1 MLQIYTGN
9 GKGKTTAALG
19 AALRG
24 AGKGLKTI
32 FFAFLK
38 GDVNYGEVLAA
49 DKLNFLDIR
58 LVGRD
63 AFVNFRQPEQV
74 DLDMAAMGWA
84 EAKDAILNRSADI
97 IVLDEFNLLLAT
109 KMLPLQEV
117 AGFLEEHKNDME
129 IIVTGRGAP
138 AELVGIGDLV
148 TDMQEVKHYLALGFV
163 AREGFDH

>member
-19 AALRG
+19 AVLRG

-38 GDVNYGEVLAA
+38 GDRNYGEVLVA

-58 LVGRD
+58 LIGRD
-63 AFVNFRQPEQV
+63 AFVNFRRPEQI
-74 DLDMAAMGWA
+74 DLDMVANGWA
-84 EAKDAILNRSADI
+84 EVKNILLNHMADI
-97 IVLDEFNLLLAT
+97 IVLDEFNLVLAA

-117 AGFLEEHKNDME
+117 VGFLKEHKNDME
-129 IIVTGRGAP
+129 IIVTGRLAP
-138 AELVGIGDLV
+138 AELVEIGDLV
-148 TDMQEVKHYLALGFV
+148 TDMQEVKHYLARGFV

>member
-9 GKGKTTAALG
+9 GKGKTSAALG
-19 AALRG
+19 AVLRG

-38 GDVNYGEVLAA
+38 GDKNYGEVLAA
-49 DKLNFLDIR
+49 DKLDFLDIR

-63 AFVNFRQPEQV
+63 AFVDFRQPEQV
-74 DLDMAAMGWA
+74 DLDMVAKGWA
-84 EAKDAILNRSADI
+84 EAKDAILNRRADI
-97 IVLDEFNLLLAT
+97 IVLDEFNLVLAAR
-109 KMLPLQEV
+109 MLPLQEV
-117 AGFLEEHKNDME
+117 VIFLKEHKNDIE

-138 AELVGIGDLV
+138 EALVEIGDLV
-148 TDMQEVKHYLALGFV
+148 TDMQEVKHYLARGFV